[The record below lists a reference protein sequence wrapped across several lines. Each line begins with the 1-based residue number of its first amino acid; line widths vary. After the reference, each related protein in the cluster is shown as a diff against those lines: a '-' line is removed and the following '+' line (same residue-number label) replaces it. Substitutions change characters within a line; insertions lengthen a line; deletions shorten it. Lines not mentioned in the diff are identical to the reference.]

1 MNYRMTDRLPLL
13 MTTVVGSENKSNRR
27 KNDTKI
33 KNMKRKIMKSRS
45 VNAASLTPSTN
56 RAPLVLAQ
64 ESIHEEE
71 TLSSPTKST
80 FREQRLLTVEQ
91 AAFYLSY
98 DRQTVYEKVW
108 LGEISH
114 IPFGK
119 RGIRIDK
126 YELDKYIRQNS
137 TCKKR
142 KCKRTEKSTKE
153 GGDYNEKAQ

>member
-1 MNYRMTDRLPLL
+1 
-13 MTTVVGSENKSNRR
+13 
-27 KNDTKI
+27 
-33 KNMKRKIMKSRS
+33 MKSRS
-45 VNAASLTPSTN
+45 VSGASLTSSAN
-56 RAPLVLAQ
+56 RAPLVLGQ
-64 ESIHEEE
+64 ECSREGE
-71 TLSSPTKST
+71 TSLSPTKIS

-108 LGEISH
+108 LGEIPH

-126 YELDKYIRQNS
+126 YELDKYIQRNS
-137 TCKKR
+137 TCRKR
-142 KCKRTEKSTKE
+142 TRKRTEKSMEK

>member
-1 MNYRMTDRLPLL
+1 MI
-13 MTTVVGSENKSNRR
+13 S
-27 KNDTKI
+27 
-33 KNMKRKIMKSRS
+33 
-45 VNAASLTPSTN
+45 STS

-71 TLSSPTKST
+71 ASASPTKGT

-108 LGEISH
+108 LGEIPH

-126 YELDKYIRQNS
+126 CELDKYIRRSS

-142 KCKRTEKSTKE
+142 KCKRTEKSTEK